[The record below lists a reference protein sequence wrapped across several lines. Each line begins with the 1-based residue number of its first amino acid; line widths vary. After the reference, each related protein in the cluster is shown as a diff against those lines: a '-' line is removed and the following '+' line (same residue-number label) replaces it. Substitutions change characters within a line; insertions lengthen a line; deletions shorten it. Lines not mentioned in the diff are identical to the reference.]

1 MKDRIIRL
9 EEMISLQKEDMLS
22 MSKELYAQHKQIVQL
37 QEQLSFL
44 RLHMKEMSN
53 DQKSIR
59 RADEETQPPHY

>member
-44 RLHMKEMSN
+44 RLHMKEMSS
-53 DQKSIR
+53 DQNSIR
-59 RADEETQPPHY
+59 RADEETPPPHY